1 MRFVN
6 RSNAFKRSYKLI
18 KKRGKDIE
26 KLHKVIFLLANDL
39 PLTPAHK
46 DHELSGKFSSFRELH
61 IEPDWLLIYYKQNA
75 SIDYPEGVLFLE
87 LTGTHSDLF

>member
-1 MRFVN
+1 MRFIN

-18 KKRGKDIE
+18 AKRGKDME
-26 KLHKVIFLLANDL
+26 KLHNVIILLANDL

-46 DHELSGKFSSFRELH
+46 DHPLTGNLSRFRELH
-61 IEPDWLLIYYKQNA
+61 IEPDWLLIYYKQDA
-75 SIDYPEGVLFLE
+75 TTEHPQGVLFLE